1 MYIIVTLQQNDYC
14 LIPQK
19 PLTLYNFTCGRSS
32 VVERL
37 VANEKV
43 VGSSP
48 IARSKK
54 QIYGRP
60 IKKKVYTLR
69 GRYSVI

>member
-1 MYIIVTLQQNDYC
+1 MYLNLMKNNSNHILFC
-14 LIPQK
+14 L
-19 PLTLYNFTCGRSS
+19 LLNFKNANIFNTYITSGHSS

-54 QIYGRP
+54 N
-60 IKKKVYTLR
+60 V
-69 GRYSVI
+69 